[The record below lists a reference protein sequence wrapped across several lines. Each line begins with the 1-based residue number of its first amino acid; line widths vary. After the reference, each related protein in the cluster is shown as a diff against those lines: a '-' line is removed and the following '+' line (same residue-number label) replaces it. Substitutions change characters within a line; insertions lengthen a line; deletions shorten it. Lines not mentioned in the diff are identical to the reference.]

1 MERSEANVKIY
12 GTSEPAQV
20 LRSVSAGPLSLL
32 YSSEGIRRIAWHG
45 TELVRALAWPIR
57 DENWGTYPAE
67 VLEEAIED
75 SDGCRIDL
83 TFSVGDGRLICE
95 LQIQASGNG
104 ELEADLTMT
113 PKGGAFA
120 TNRAGFTVLHPIR
133 GVAGAELKVTHPDG
147 ADEQTAFP
155 ELIRPDQPVK
165 DIAGLTYGI
174 DGRSVDIVFDG
185 ETFEMEDQRNWSDAS
200 FKTYCVPLVHPFT
213 YEITGLT
220 RQSVRMSFSGDP
232 SPPDDTFGNTTLKLV
247 SSGTLTPKIG
257 LAVESGLLPLRETTA
272 PPEANFILM
281 RVNQD
286 AADLDEMA
294 AFARGY
300 PAVDLEVV
308 VPDSVNV
315 EESLRRVARRIE
327 AERITPAHVIALRE
341 SYLASHQPVGPW
353 PEGATP
359 NDMLDLVRAAFP
371 KSKVGGGMMTN
382 FTELN
387 RYRPDVT
394 RCDYV
399 THSLTP
405 LVHAGDDMSVLETLE
420 TLPQIFLSA
429 EALTSGRPY
438 RLGLASIG
446 MRSNPYGAAVANNP
460 DQVRRTMARIDPR
473 YRGLFGA
480 AYAVGVLAATAGSKV
495 EAICLGSPA
504 GPFGLNYE
512 PADYP
517 QEGFDGA
524 GRSVF
529 PIYHVV
535 KAAAAMAGHARLLF
549 DGVPDGLAAYGAM
562 IGSTKRAMIA
572 NLSDEARE
580 VSLSGLAV
588 SVLLDTE
595 TFDAATKSA
604 DWLDNAATSELT
616 TVALPPFAV
625 AFVRVGPSDG

>member
-1 MERSEANVKIY
+1 MVCSEDKLKIY
-12 GTSEPAQV
+12 GTGEPLQV
-20 LRSVSAGPLSLL
+20 LRKLSAGPLSFL
-32 YSSEGIRRIAWHG
+32 YSSDGIRRIAWHG

-57 DENWGTYPAE
+57 DENWGTYPEEIQKE
-67 VLEEAIED
+67 VIDE
-75 SDGCRIDL
+75 SDGCTVDL
-83 TFSVGDGRLICE
+83 TFSVGDGRMVCE
-95 LQIQASGNG
+95 VHIKVKPTGA
-104 ELEADLTMT
+104 LEADLTMT
-113 PKGGAFA
+113 PKDGAFA

-133 GVAGAELKVTHPDG
+133 GVAGAKLKVTHSDG
-147 ADEQTAFP
+147 AEEQTAFP

-174 DGRSVDIVFDG
+174 DGQLVDIVFDG

-213 YEITGLT
+213 YDITGPT
-220 RQSVRMSFSGDP
+220 RQSVRMSFSGDAAT
-232 SPPDDTFGNTTLKLV
+232 SDDTFGNSMLELV
-247 SSGTLTPKIG
+247 PSGALSPKIG
-257 LAVESGLLPLRETTA
+257 LALESGWLPLRETTA
-272 PPEANFILM
+272 PPEANYVLM
-281 RVNQD
+281 RVFQD

-300 PAVDLEVV
+300 PTVDLEVV
-308 VPDSVNV
+308 VPDNADV
-315 EESLRRVARRIE
+315 EDSLQRVAKRV
-327 AERITPAHVIALRE
+327 ATERITPAHVIALRE

-387 RYRPDVT
+387 RCRPDMS

-429 EALTSGRPY
+429 EALSNGRPY

-446 MRSNPYGAAVANNP
+446 MRSNPYGAAVAENP
-460 DQVRRTMARIDPR
+460 NQVRRTMARIDPR
-473 YRGLFGA
+473 HRGLFGA
-480 AYAVGVLAATAGSKV
+480 AYSVGVLAATAGSNV

-504 GPFGLNYE
+504 GPFGLTYE
-512 PADYP
+512 PADCP

-524 GRSVF
+524 GRSVY

-535 KAAAAMAGHARLLF
+535 KAAGAMAGHARLVF
-549 DGVPDGLAAYGAM
+549 NGVPDGLAAYGAM

-572 NLSDEARE
+572 NLSGEARE
-580 VSLSGLAV
+580 VSISGQAV
-588 SVLLDTE
+588 SVRLDTE

-604 DWLDNAATSELT
+604 DWLDNASKSEST
-616 TVALPPFAV
+616 TVKLPPFAV
-625 AFVRVGPSDG
+625 AFVEIDHADG